1 MGIFE
6 FVLVMASLILAIGI
20 TVLLRHVASIV
31 TNRHSIE
38 HDGVAIAWMAI
49 LFLSATSMWWSF
61 WDYIEVDWTYPL
73 YMYLLACPTL
83 QFLAISMLVSTDTS
97 KPGASLMAT
106 YVRIRLPFMVLMAVV
121 QVLISWDG
129 WVFGVEPFWNS
140 LRMVQVVVIAIYVV
154 GAMTSKRAVHKIL
167 VTVLLGLLIWGAA
180 VLRYLPGAYGST

>member
-1 MGIFE
+1 
-6 FVLVMASLILAIGI
+6 
-20 TVLLRHVASIV
+20 
-31 TNRHSIE
+31 
-38 HDGVAIAWMAI
+38 
-49 LFLSATSMWWSF
+49 
-61 WDYIEVDWTYPL
+61 
-73 YMYLLACPTL
+73 
-83 QFLAISMLVSTDTS
+83 
-97 KPGASLMAT
+97 MAT